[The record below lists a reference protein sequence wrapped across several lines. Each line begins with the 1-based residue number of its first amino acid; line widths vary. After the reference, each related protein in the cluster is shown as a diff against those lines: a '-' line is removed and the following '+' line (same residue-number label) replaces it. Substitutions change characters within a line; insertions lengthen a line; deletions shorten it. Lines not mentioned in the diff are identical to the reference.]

1 MRAIGTGIFTFA
13 LALTAPAFGQTL
25 TIVKVDGPAINCLFG
40 AQCSIAPN
48 DEFAEIALAVQR
60 KAFLMS
66 RTFVAG
72 ANTHASGNTAYQYR
86 VDTGSAIPIGD
97 SACVL
102 NVTID
107 IGPISK
113 LHYDPD
119 LPAGDVYVITKGVPA
134 NQVGLLSAVK
144 SGNNVT
150 FSFDRPVCAST
161 SGVNGDTS
169 FFFGLASRSS
179 PHGVKAEVDAAGSD
193 NIPVK
198 AFAPKHQ

>member
-1 MRAIGTGIFTFA
+1 MRIVTGIFTFA
-13 LALTAPAFGQTL
+13 LVLTAPAFGQTL
-25 TIVKVDGPAINCLFG
+25 SIVKIDSPAVTCLFS

-48 DEFAEIALAVQR
+48 DEFVEIPLGVSR

-72 ANTHASGNTAYQYR
+72 ANSHAHGNTAYQYR
-86 VDTGSAIPIGD
+86 VDMASSIPLGD

-107 IGPISK
+107 IGPITK
-113 LHYDPD
+113 LRYDADVPS
-119 LPAGDVYVITKGVPA
+119 GDVYVISKGVPA
-134 NQVGLLSAVK
+134 NQAGLLSAVR

-150 FSFDRPVCAST
+150 FTFDRPVCSST

-169 FFFGLASRSS
+169 FFFGLAAHGS
-179 PHGVKAEVDAAGSD
+179 PRGVRAAVDAAGLD
-193 NIPVK
+193 DIPVK
-198 AFAPKHQ
+198 AFAPTH